1 MKEKIIM
8 EKSFIKSLV
17 ASIAAILLMMTF
29 TACSKDT
36 NQTTTIKGVVVEK
49 PVHQTSKMSSMEE
62 MGSRGS
68 GTGEAGGAGGAG
80 GAAGGAPG
88 AAGGAGAAGGPPG
101 GFGGGSN
108 STPAV
113 YIDNG
118 KYSAGKSK
126 AGVMTA
132 GKTGD
137 TYASGIKINGKEGDV
152 GGVFVKGLGSEYTLA
167 DANIELAG
175 DGSFGLAGPGSGASA
190 DDYAT
195 LTIRNSTITTS
206 GENRNATAAQNHSI
220 LKVYNS
226 TLTANGVP
234 FEPNITNTEQKK
246 QLEIDGNSRT
256 HVTLSNSYS
265 YFYYCT
271 VIANGWA
278 ALSTDGAEGF
288 VYLEANHCTV
298 KTIKAGYGTYADM
311 GCHVSINDSDFDV
324 ASMAGIMAG
333 EADITFRNTK
343 AKCGTYFVLMHSIG
357 GPEELSYLK
366 VTGGEIATKKPV
378 VLIKS
383 SNADISF
390 DGVKMASESGILLK
404 SVMSVDP
411 QAAKAANTKGQEVY
425 GIHATFKDMYAEGD
439 IDHSVDKDNRN
450 MTVYLESTT
459 LKGAIKDAR
468 ISINPLSKWIATAD
482 SNVTIIGNVD
492 VSQIDAPAGVTINAV
507 AGQSGTYKLK
517 SGGALILKVS

>member
-1 MKEKIIM
+1 MKGVTAIM
-8 EKSFIKSLV
+8 GKRFIKSLV
-17 ASIAAILLMMTF
+17 AIIAVLLLMITF

-36 NQTTTIKGVVVEK
+36 NQTAIIKGLVVEK
-49 PVHQTSKMSSMEE
+49 PVHQASTMKEAMPG
-62 MGSRGS
+62 MGS
-68 GTGEAGGAGGAG
+68 GEEGRGGAPGGPPG
-80 GAAGGAPG
+80 TAGGAPG
-88 AAGGAGAAGGPPG
+88 EAGRAGGPPG
-101 GFGGGSN
+101 GFGGGSK
-108 STPAV
+108 STPAIYV
-113 YIDNG
+113 DG
-118 KYSAGKSK
+118 GRYSAGKSK
-126 AGVMTA
+126 VGLVTG
-132 GKTGD
+132 GKFD
-137 TYASGIKINGKEGDV
+137 DKFASGLKIKAEAGDL
-152 GGVFVKGLGSEYTLA
+152 GGVYVSGLKSEYTIS
-167 DANIELAG
+167 DANIDLSG
-175 DGSFGLAGPGSGASA
+175 NGSFGLAGPGSGASA
-190 DDYAT
+190 DNYGT
-195 LTIRNSTITTS
+195 LIIRNSTITTS

-234 FEPNITNTEQKK
+234 FEPDFTNTEQKK

-278 ALSTDGAEGF
+278 ALSTDGAQGF

-311 GCHVSINDSDFDV
+311 GCHVAINDSDFDV

-366 VTGGEIATKKPV
+366 VTGGEIETKSPI

-383 SNADISF
+383 ANADISF
-390 DGVKMASESGILLK
+390 DGVKMASESGVLLK
-404 SVMSVDP
+404 SVISVDP
-411 QAAKAANTKGQEVY
+411 QAAKAANTKGQDVY
-425 GIHATFKDMYAEGD
+425 GIQATFKDMYVEGD
-439 IDHSVDKDNRN
+439 IDHSADKDNRN

-459 LKGAIKDAR
+459 LKGAVKDAR
-468 ISINPLSKWIATAD
+468 ISINPRSKWVATSD
-482 SNVTIIGNVD
+482 SNVTIIGDVN
-492 VSQIDAPAGVTINAV
+492 VSQIDAPKGVTINA
-507 AGQSGTYKLK
+507 AADGSGTYKLA
-517 SGGALILKVS
+517 SGGILILKKS